1 MVVEMLHHEDA
12 PAFVA
17 ASAITV
23 GTDSSVPEIPGP
35 PSLMLFVKVLDPG
48 ALENLARDF
57 ALPDAHI
64 ARTPGPADTAQL
76 QLDELTQE
84 ALAWRPQTPGQDLR
98 KFLLPLLAV
107 ALLVLGILALAVL
120 RHALAMLRAQE
131 RQYASLLA
139 HRKALERS
147 EERFRDIAEV
157 SSDWLWEVD
166 STGTLTYLSE
176 RFDQVTGFSPTEWLG
191 KPLHRLLHPPM
202 AARSRLPNGCSAG
215 PTAFP
220 RRRYCAST
228 PRATSASGPANSRCG
243 PSKLAPWV
251 FAARPP
257 ISPTNCGHWPRSSTF
272 PCMIH

>member
-1 MVVEMLHHEDA
+1 MLHHEDA

-17 ASAITV
+17 ASAITI
-23 GTDSSVPEIPGP
+23 GTDNSVPEIPGP

-76 QLDELTQE
+76 LLDELTLE

-120 RHALAMLRAQE
+120 RHALMMLRAQE
-131 RQYASLLA
+131 SQYASLLA

-166 STGTLTYLSE
+166 ATGTLTYLSE
-176 RFDQVTGFSPTEWLG
+176 RFEQVTGFSPTEWLG
-191 KPLHRLLHPPM
+191 KPLHRLLHPM
-202 AARSRLPNGCSAG
+202 AARSRLPNGCSAV
-215 PTAFP
+215 PTASA
-220 RRRYCAST
+220 RRRCCAST
-228 PRATSASGPANSRCG
+228 PRATSASALANCRYG
-243 PSKLAPWV
+243 PSKPAPWV
-251 FAARPP
+251 SRHRHRHHRRIAGTGPDQAP
-257 ISPTNCGHWPRSSTF
+257 F
-272 PCMIH
+272 PA

>member
-1 MVVEMLHHEDA
+1 M
-12 PAFVA
+12 
-17 ASAITV
+17 
-23 GTDSSVPEIPGP
+23 
-35 PSLMLFVKVLDPG
+35 
-48 ALENLARDF
+48 
-57 ALPDAHI
+57 
-64 ARTPGPADTAQL
+64 

-191 KPLHRLLHPPM
+191 KPLHRLLHPHGGSISI
-202 AARSRLPNGCSAG
+202 AQWLLGG
-215 PTAFP
+215 
-220 RRRYCAST
+220 
-228 PRATSASGPANSRCG
+228 ANSVSSAPLLCEYTARNQRIRTC
-243 PSKLAPWV
+243 KLSVRAIEAGALGFRGTATDITDELRALAQIKHLSLHDPLTGLANRNRL
-251 FAARPP
+251 FDCLREHLDRPDRPP
-257 ISPTNCGHWPRSSTF
+257 LALLNLDMDRFKPVNDSLGHAVGDKVLKEVAHILQQERPWHRSGGTSGR
-272 PCMIH
+272 